1 MTTAANISAQLL
13 DDTPVK
19 GRVLTLA
26 EALADLL
33 NRIEANEPTIE
44 TIPCGVELIDGTT
57 GGLVRGEY
65 LGITAGPG
73 IGKSTMA
80 DSMILGALRRDPGAS
95 GLIVAL
101 ETSVLIR
108 CARLLGSCGVRIGAQ
123 NVIAQC
129 LPVAAMLRGK
139 LSDQSKPYARQV
151 AEEMTTEIGTRL
163 AFVDDVRNAADIAAM
178 ICERRPDL
186 VLVDHL
192 GLVEAE
198 QYVGSSSVDRFDAA
212 LHAIADAIREVN
224 AAGILIA
231 EVSKAGLIAGAAD
244 LSAVRG
250 SARLGLPVWP
260 GRCWGS
266 FATPIKSAM
275 IRD

>member
-1 MTTAANISAQLL
+1 M
-13 DDTPVK
+13 
-19 GRVLTLA
+19 
-26 EALADLL
+26 
-33 NRIEANEPTIE
+33 
-44 TIPCGVELIDGTT
+44 
-57 GGLVRGEY
+57 
-65 LGITAGPG
+65 
-73 IGKSTMA
+73 
-80 DSMILGALRRDPGAS
+80 
-95 GLIVAL
+95 
-101 ETSVLIR
+101 
-108 CARLLGSCGVRIGAQ
+108 
-123 NVIAQC
+123 
-129 LPVAAMLRGK
+129 
-139 LSDQSKPYARQV
+139 
-151 AEEMTTEIGTRL
+151 
-163 AFVDDVRNAADIAAM
+163 
-178 ICERRPDL
+178 
-186 VLVDHL
+186 
-192 GLVEAE
+192 EAE